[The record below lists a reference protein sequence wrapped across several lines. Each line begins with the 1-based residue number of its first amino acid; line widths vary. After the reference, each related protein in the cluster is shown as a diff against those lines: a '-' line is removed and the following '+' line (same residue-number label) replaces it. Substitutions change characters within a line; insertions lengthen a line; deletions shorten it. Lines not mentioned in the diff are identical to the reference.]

1 MIADEVEK
9 NKEIKALISLI
20 DDPDET
26 VYTEVFDK
34 LIKEGQNAIPL
45 LEKAWENSLQPEIQ
59 NRIETITHQIQF
71 ESVCNDLEMWLNT
84 EMDVLSGS
92 LIVARYQYPN
102 LTENEIRY
110 EINKLRKDIWIELND
125 NLTALEQIKVF
136 NHIFY
141 EVFGF
146 KGDNTNYHSPQNSY
160 INIVLNSRKGNPLSL
175 GIIYMILSQSLELPI
190 YGVNLPE
197 HFVLAYTAKSLDPD
211 TLTINDKNV
220 LFYINAFSGGAVLSY
235 KEIEDFLRK
244 LDLEP
249 IPPYF
254 NPCSNLDIIKRM
266 INNLILSYEKNG
278 EKSKVKELKV
288 LKSIIEPKK
297 P

>member
-9 NKEIKALISLI
+9 NNEIKALISLI

-34 LIKEGQNAIPL
+34 LIKEGQFALPL
-45 LEKAWENSLQPEIQ
+45 LEKAWENTLQPEIQ

-71 ESVCNDLEMWLNT
+71 ELVCNDLKNWLNG
-84 EMDVLSGS
+84 EMDILSGA
-92 LIVARYQYPN
+92 LIIARYQYPN
-102 LTENEIRY
+102 LTENEIKF
-110 EINKLRKDIWIELND
+110 EINKLRKEIWLELND

-141 EVFGF
+141 EVIGF
-146 KGDNTNYHSPQNSY
+146 RGDNTNYHSPQNSY

-175 GIIYMILSQSLELPI
+175 GIIYIILSQSLELPI

-197 HFVLAYTAKSLDPD
+197 HFVLAYTAKSIDPE
-211 TLTINDKNV
+211 TLSIKDDNV
-220 LFYINAFSGGAVLSY
+220 LFYINAFSRGAVLSY
-235 KEIEDFLRK
+235 KEIEDFIRK

-254 NPCSNLDIIKRM
+254 RPCSTLDIIKRM
-266 INNLILSYEKNG
+266 INNLILSYEKTG
-278 EKSKVKELKV
+278 EKLKLKELKV
-288 LKSIIEPKK
+288 LKGILEQKK